1 LIIIL
6 QEVEMKK
13 LILLLGLVLLIP
25 SISCDLSGINLPIT
39 TQSAAINSFGASPPT
54 ITSGGSST
62 LSWTVV
68 GASTVN
74 IDQGIGN
81 VALAGSRV
89 VMPGSTTVYTLT
101 ASNSAGV
108 SGGTTPVNPPTPTP
122 SPPPSGGLPVVNYF
136 SASPSTIYAG
146 NSAILSWSVS
156 NATSISIDH
165 GVGIVGLSG
174 SVSVSPATSTEYV
187 LTATNASGYWIKGT
201 TVFVSG
207 APSPP
212 SFSVIG
218 VTAIVNPPFIS
229 ADCPTNIYSEA
240 VITVN
245 SAGTV
250 SYRWEDSEGGIK
262 PTENIYFS
270 SAGSQSVGTWWPIG
284 LSGTFWVRL
293 HVLSPN
299 DTSSNKASFTL
310 NCGSAQTGGWAG
322 TWDTSWGT
330 MVLTQ
335 AGDSVSGTYTW
346 DSGHIEGSV
355 TGNVFSG
362 LWSEAPSYNLPDD
375 AGTVVLTLSPD
386 GNSITGNW
394 RYGLSGAWDGSWTGT
409 RISP

>member
-1 LIIIL
+1 
-6 QEVEMKK
+6 MKK
-13 LILLLGLVLLIP
+13 LVLLLALALMILSTG
-25 SISCDLSGINLPIT
+25 CDLSGLNLPIT
-39 TQSAAINSFGASPPT
+39 PQSAAINSFGASPAT
-54 ITSGGSST
+54 ISAGGSST
-62 LSWTVV
+62 LGWTVT

-81 VALAGSRV
+81 VALSGSRV

-101 ASNSAGV
+101 ATNSSGVSVTATAQVIV
-108 SGGTTPVNPPTPTP
+108 SGGTTPTPPPIPPPTPT
-122 SPPPSGGLPVVNYF
+122 GYPVINYF
-136 SASPSTIYAG
+136 TANPSSVYAG
-146 NSAILSWSVS
+146 DQAVLNWNVS
-156 NATSISIDH
+156 NATSIAIDNSI
-165 GVGIVGLSG
+165 GTVSASG
-174 SVSVSPATSTEYV
+174 NTWIFPTVTTTYT
-187 LTATNASGYWIKGT
+187 LTATNSYGWATKSV

-207 APSPP
+207 TPTPA
-212 SFSVIG
+212 FSVISA
-218 VTAIVNPPFIS
+218 TASVNPPFVN
-229 ADCPTNIYSEA
+229 AECPTNIYSEA

-245 SAGTV
+245 GAGTV

-284 LSGTFWVRL
+284 LSGTFWIRL

-299 DTSSNKASFTL
+299 DTSSNQASFTL
-310 NCGSAQTGGWAG
+310 NCVAAQATGWAG

-335 AGDSVSGTYTW
+335 TGDSVSGTYTW

-386 GNSITGNW
+386 SNSITGNW
-394 RYGLSGAWDGSWTGT
+394 RYGLSGDWDGSWTGT

>member
-1 LIIIL
+1 
-6 QEVEMKK
+6 MKK
-13 LILLLGLVLLIP
+13 LVLLLALALMILSTG
-25 SISCDLSGINLPIT
+25 CDLSGINLPIT
-39 TQSAAINSFGASPPT
+39 PQSAAINSFGASPPT
-54 ITSGGSST
+54 ISSGGSST
-62 LSWTVV
+62 LSWTVT
-68 GASTVN
+68 GAATVN

-81 VALAGSRV
+81 VALSGSRV
-89 VMPGSTTVYTLT
+89 VMPTATTVYTLT
-101 ASNSAGV
+101 ASSATGTSVTATAQVIV
-108 SGGTTPVNPPTPTP
+108 SGGTTPTPPPTPTGYP
-122 SPPPSGGLPVVNYF
+122 IINYF
-136 SASPSTIYAG
+136 TASPSSIYGGDAVT
-146 NSAILSWSVS
+146 LSWNVS
-156 NATSISIDH
+156 NASSITIDH
-165 GVGIVGLSG
+165 GVGSVGPSGVTVVFPSTSTSYTLMAVNAAGLS
-174 SVSVSPATSTEYV
+174 SKSAYVSVSG
-187 LTATNASGYWIKGT
+187 GYQ
-201 TVFVSG
+201 
-207 APSPP
+207 P
-212 SFSVIG
+212 SFAVTG
-218 VTAIVNPPFIS
+218 VTASVNPPFIS

-240 VITVN
+240 IITVN
-245 SAGTV
+245 GAGTV

-299 DTSSNKASFTL
+299 DTSSNQASFTL
-310 NCGSAQTGGWAG
+310 NCGSPQATGWAG

-330 MVLTQ
+330 MVLSQT
-335 AGDSVSGTYTW
+335 GDSVSGTYTW

-394 RYGLSGAWDGSWTGT
+394 RYGLSGDWDGSWTGT